1 MFNYVQVLTC
11 NFGSNMKIIDALVWT
26 LRGLT
31 RICIGVDKR
40 LAPAGGR
47 VDRDLLQTTSLVLSS
62 ALSQPPARRPGLQF
76 RVPSPPP
83 GPQPLRLE
91 RPLRSTSVL
100 HTRPPRRP
108 GALRLVSSD
117 LDSRESFKSNTN
129 NILALIIRFSDFFHL
144 K

>member
-1 MFNYVQVLTC
+1 
-11 NFGSNMKIIDALVWT
+11 MKIIGALVWK

-31 RICIGVDKR
+31 RICIGVDQR

-47 VDRDLLQTTSLVLSS
+47 MDRDLFQTTSLVLSS
-62 ALSQPPARRPGLQF
+62 ALSQPPARRPGLQL

-83 GPQPLRLE
+83 GPQPVRLE

-100 HTRPPRRP
+100 HTRPPRRS
-108 GALRLVSSD
+108 GAVRLVSSD
-117 LDSRESFKSNTN
+117 LDLSESFKSNTN
-129 NILALIIRFSDFFHL
+129 NILALIIRCSDFLHL